1 MVFTPI
7 CVPDAVNKDALSV
20 HAPLG
25 SLGAPVASTCRV
37 YTQCD
42 GPRPVAAPEPHPNL
56 FAAQT
61 MTCCRRSA

>member
-37 YTQCD
+37 
-42 GPRPVAAPEPHPNL
+42 
-56 FAAQT
+56 
-61 MTCCRRSA
+61 